1 MVGRESLGDLH
12 RPFGIELQTPIS
24 IVCGG
29 GVPEP
34 IENRAKTRSRE
45 RVEGFTRRGIGLN
58 ASRPG

>member
-34 IENRAKTRSRE
+34 IEIARRREVAKESRASPA
-45 RVEGFTRRGIGLN
+45 VE
-58 ASRPG
+58 SD